1 MDCYLY
7 VSNWMAYRR
16 EKERSTLT
24 PFYGLA
30 DFIAALWVLFSI
42 IIIVLVYVERE
53 GRVQWYCRRI
63 SLQLLFN
70 EK

>member
-16 EKERSTLT
+16 EKERSALA

-42 IIIVLVYVERE
+42 IIIVLVE
-53 GRVQWYCRRI
+53 
-63 SLQLLFN
+63 SL
-70 EK
+70 